1 MRYHDDE
8 FTYGADANAEADV
21 HVDVDGA
28 GSGSG
33 RRGRARAAG
42 KAAGG
47 HRKGRR
53 RTPLMAAA
61 AVVLLAGVG
70 SGYALISGG
79 APERTAATG
88 SPSALAGRPDAVDG
102 PPTATADPAAG
113 AGPSAVDGT
122 ASPSAAASASASAPA
137 SAAASAP
144 AAQAKDAEQRSAATA
159 TERTAKPTAPPTRST
174 SGSGPTGPDP
184 KVPGPRTSTQDV
196 ATAQSLSLQLLNNE
210 RAAVG
215 RPPLALKQ
223 DLSDFA
229 RKWAEHMR
237 NNGFAH
243 SSSADRA
250 YLKTGSR
257 TWTGENI
264 VWFSDASMTAQE
276 AAEKF
281 QSMWRHSSGHYKAQV
296 NPDFTEVGVGL
307 YRDSSG
313 WWGVHNFSDGK

>member
-1 MRYHDDE
+1 MRYHGDE
-8 FTYGADANAEADV
+8 FTYGAEADV
-21 HVDVDGA
+21 NADVDGA

-42 KAAGG
+42 RAARG
-47 HRKGRR
+47 HRKSRR

-88 SPSALAGRPDAVDG
+88 SPSALAGRPDAVDA
-102 PPTATADPAAG
+102 PPTGAADPTTG
-113 AGPSAVDGT
+113 ADPSPADGT
-122 ASPSAAASASASAPA
+122 ASPSTAASASASASAPA
-137 SAAASAP
+137 SAP
-144 AAQAKDAEQRSAATA
+144 AAQAKEAEQRSGATA

-184 KVPGPRTSTQDV
+184 KVPGARTSTQDV

-237 NNGFAH
+237 KNGFAH

>member
-8 FTYGADANAEADV
+8 FTYGAQADADAHADTPGA
-21 HVDVDGA
+21 GA
-28 GSGSG
+28 GSRSD

-42 KAAGG
+42 RAAGG
-47 HRKGRR
+47 HRKSRR

-70 SGYALISGG
+70 SGYALISGE
-79 APERTAATG
+79 APQRTAAAG

-102 PPTATADPAAG
+102 PPTAPASAAAADPSAA
-113 AGPSAVDGT
+113 ADGT
-122 ASPSAAASASASAPA
+122 AGPSAAASAPA
-137 SAAASAP
+137 SASASAP
-144 AAQAKDAEQRSAATA
+144 AAQAKDAQQRSGAPATDAA
-159 TERTAKPTAPPTRST
+159 ERAAKPTAPPTRGT

-210 RAAVG
+210 RAAAG

-229 RKWAEHMR
+229 RKWAEHMSKS
-237 NNGFAH
+237 GFAH